1 MCVQIVSVIL
11 GLIYLRLE
19 YNQKG
24 VMNINGGIFLM
35 ITNASF
41 TNMFAVINV
50 SALQGTGEAMEM
62 WWRRGGQHDC
72 VKKGQSLIAYSLP
85 FFFNAFSS
93 AEWLEVPNY
102 R

>member
-62 WWRRGGQHDC
+62 
-72 VKKGQSLIAYSLP
+72 
-85 FFFNAFSS
+85 
-93 AEWLEVPNY
+93 
-102 R
+102 

>member
-50 SALQGTGEAMEM
+50 SALQGKGRQ
-62 WWRRGGQHDC
+62 WRCGGGGGDNMI
-72 VKKGQSLIAYSLP
+72 VLRKASL
-85 FFFNAFSS
+85 
-93 AEWLEVPNY
+93 
-102 R
+102 